1 MTTDRQAAISDI
13 AAFVDDYVEFYAL
26 DDGECYHEPT
36 EHERFL
42 IEDAINGLIADDE
55 FEALMAASVAAE
67 RDELRAE
74 VERLRAEVERMRA
87 DLPAAYQRGY
97 TEALNDCIRNGGE
110 QWARSMF
117 ADGGDAIDAARAA
130 QEGE

>member
-36 EHERFL
+36 EHERLL

-67 RDELRAE
+67 RDALRAE
-74 VERLRAEVERMRA
+74 VARMRA
-87 DLPAAYQRGY
+87 DLSAAYQRGY
-97 TEALNDCIRNGGE
+97 TEGLNDCIRNGIE
-110 QWARSMF
+110 WARSMF
-117 ADGGDAIDAARAA
+117 ADGGSQVDAALPPAK
-130 QEGE
+130 EGSR